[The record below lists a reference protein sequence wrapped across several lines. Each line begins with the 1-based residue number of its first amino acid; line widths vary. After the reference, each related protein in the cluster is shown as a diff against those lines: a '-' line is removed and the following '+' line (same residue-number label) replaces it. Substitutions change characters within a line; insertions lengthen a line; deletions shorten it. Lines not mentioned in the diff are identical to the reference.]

1 MVLYI
6 KIVVVAIIVLTFAV
20 GFGDTTDNLL
30 GSLTYFSSSHQKFP
44 SFSFVITI
52 SHASQCNNLLVGQW
66 HREMQNNQVA
76 VWKSNSMQPLLC
88 PWWKYVSYGKK
99 SKSVASK
106 LWKGMQ
112 KFYKWVTKWNMSNVT
127 PSSIPGFP
135 HPYILDI
142 KENDILATYSKHI
155 LHPLK

>member
-6 KIVVVAIIVLTFAV
+6 KIVGVAIIFLTFAI

-30 GSLTYFSSSHQKFP
+30 GSLTYFSSSHQKLS
-44 SFSFVITI
+44 SFSFVINS

-66 HREMQNNQVA
+66 HEKYKISRWWAEILIQWTHCCVPDE
-76 VWKSNSMQPLLC
+76 STFPLG
-88 PWWKYVSYGKK
+88 SKK
-99 SKSVASK
+99 FKSVASK
-106 LWKGMQ
+106 LWKGIQ
-112 KFYKWVTKWNMSNVT
+112 KFYKWVTKWDAT
-127 PSSIPGFP
+127 PSSIPGSP

-142 KENDILATYSKHI
+142 KENDILVTDSKHI